1 MRRYRKL
8 DKPFILT
15 EKSFMDLYE
24 EGMDYFHE
32 EVLSNYTDV
41 VIEDPMEG
49 IRLAFGDFL
58 SNDSPLQDESG
69 EYLSWGE
76 AIGLG
81 KRIYDLSGLDE
92 KTKMLGPAQLKPLS
106 KTKGNPKQNGI
117 HEISDWLQTIIVDG
131 SPEHAKYL
139 VFDEDDGLLRKLLKK
154 VDEVDLDKETKDKI
168 SDEYWNEW
176 YSVRD
181 GIIRELADEV
191 LNEVDA

>member
-24 EGMDYFHE
+24 EGMDHFHD
-32 EVLSNYTDV
+32 EVLPDYTDV
-41 VIEDPMEG
+41 VIDDPMEG
-49 IRLAFGDFL
+49 IRLAFDDFL

-69 EYLSWGE
+69 EYLSWGK
-76 AIGLG
+76 AIELG
-81 KRIYDLSGLDE
+81 KEMFDLSGLDE
-92 KTKMLGPAQLKPLS
+92 KTKMLGPGSLAVFS
-106 KTKGNPKQNGI
+106 NTGGTSDDSA
-117 HEISDWLQTIIVDG
+117 HEIEDWLDGMCEDG
-131 SPEHAKYL
+131 SPEYGKYM
-139 VFDEDDGLLRKLLKK
+139 VFGGDGKLFARLLEKLEKI
-154 VDEVDLDKETKDKI
+154 DIDKETMDKI

>member
-92 KTKMLGPAQLKPLS
+92 KTKMLGPGSLAVAS
-106 KTKGNPKQNGI
+106 DAGGTSDDSA
-117 HEISDWLQTIIVDG
+117 HEIEDWLEGMCEDG
-131 SPEHAKYL
+131 SPEYGRYM
-139 VFDEDDGLLRKLLKK
+139 VFGGGKLFARLLEKL
-154 VDEVDLDKETKDKI
+154 EEIDLDSETMCRI
-168 SDEYWNEW
+168 GDEYWNEW

-181 GIIRELADEV
+181 GIIRDLADEV
-191 LNEVDA
+191 LKEMDA